1 MYELIIAIFV
11 IGYFAIAFEHPLHI
25 NKAASAI
32 ITGVLC
38 WTVYILFPLE
48 FISPANFPASFT
60 EAIKES
66 KMVLTDSEL
75 ITHFV
80 GHQLLHFLSEVA
92 SILFFLL
99 GAMTIVEL
107 VDAHKGFSV
116 ITDRI
121 TTTNKVKLLWI
132 ISTVTFFF
140 SAALDN
146 LTTAIVMVSLL
157 RKLIGDKEDRMFFC
171 GIVIIAA
178 NAGGAWS
185 PIGDV
190 TTTMLWIGG
199 QITALNIIQIL
210 IIPSIVCIV
219 VPLIF
224 LSFTLKGN
232 VTRPDNAIIPG
243 GHHANVTDSEKKIIF
258 ILGVAGLLFVP
269 VFKTFTHLPPFMGM
283 LLSLGVLWIVTE
295 ILHKG
300 KSDHEKEAAT
310 VGGVIRKVDIPS
322 VLFFLGILVAIGA
335 LQSTGI
341 LGNLANSMDKLIG
354 NQSVIV
360 MSIGLLSSIVDNV
373 PLVAAGMG
381 MYSFPTDDPFWE
393 FLAYCA
399 GTGGSALIIGSA
411 AGVAVMGMEKIDFI
425 WYMKKMSLLA
435 LLGYFAGAFT
445 YMIMQTYFVN
455 P

>member
-11 IGYFAIAFEHPLHI
+11 IGYLAIAFEHPLHI

-32 ITGVLC
+32 IVGVLC
-38 WTVYILFPLE
+38 WTVYILFPFE
-48 FISPANFPASFT
+48 FIDPSKLDNLRQSLPNLT
-60 EAIKES
+60 E
-66 KMVLTDSEL
+66 SEL
-75 ITHFV
+75 ASHFV
-80 GHQLLHFLSEVA
+80 VHELLHFLSEVS

-132 ISTVTFFF
+132 VSTVTFFF

-146 LTTAIVMVSLL
+146 LTTAIVMVSLM
-157 RKLIGDKEDRMFFC
+157 RKLISDKNDRMFFC

-199 QITALNIIQIL
+199 QITAMNIVKIL
-210 IIPSIVCIV
+210 IIPSIVCAA
-219 VPLIF
+219 VPL
-224 LSFTLKGN
+224 LVLTFTLKGN
-232 VTRPDNAIIPG
+232 VTRPEKAIIPG
-243 GHHANVTDSEKKIIF
+243 AHHANVTDKEKMTVF

-269 VFKTFTHLPPFMGM
+269 IFKTVTHLPPFMGM
-283 LLSLGVLWIVTE
+283 LLSLGVLWVVTE
-295 ILHKG
+295 IMHKG
-300 KSDHEKEAAT
+300 KPDEEKDAAT
-310 VGGVIRKVDIPS
+310 VGGVIRKVDTPS
-322 VLFFLGILVAIGA
+322 VLFFLGILVAIGS

-341 LGNLANSMDKLIG
+341 LTTLAATMDNLIG
-354 NQSVIV
+354 NQNVIV
-360 MSIGLLSSIVDNV
+360 LTIGLLSSIVDNV

-381 MYSFPTDDPFWE
+381 MYHFPTDDPFWE

-411 AGVAVMGMEKIDFI
+411 AGVAVMGMERIDFF
-425 WYMKKMSLLA
+425 WYIKKITVLA

-445 YMIMQTYFVN
+445 FIAIYSYFYS
-455 P
+455 